1 MLFWLELTAG
11 ILGITGAA
19 VVWWRF
25 VAALRMHRARVT
37 RGSQVVSSR
46 FGQIE
51 FATVGHGAPVLVS
64 HGGGGGFDQVVAAAD
79 RLIAAGYQIVAPSR
93 FGFLRSASPND
104 PSPGN
109 QADAFA
115 ALLDALHIQSLP
127 VVGISVG
134 TLAALQFAVRHPD
147 RCRSLTVIVPAASAV
162 LAAQGPLPDQSPIAK
177 AIIWYIASSDFL
189 FWLGMT
195 LARDRMIR
203 SMLATDP
210 AVVASASPPERQR
223 ALNMLWNLMPISQ
236 RSQGFLNDVRFASAP
251 QSIAVEEIKA
261 PTLVV
266 SLEDDFFRT
275 LAPARFIAAHVPGA
289 RLLTYASGGHVW
301 VGHDAE
307 LFAEVEAFLKQHSD
321 VDEPVRSATNRSE
334 VG

>member
-1 MLFWLELTAG
+1 MLLWLSLTAG
-11 ILGITGAA
+11 VLGIIGT
-19 VVWWRF
+19 VVWRRF
-25 VAALRMHRARVT
+25 AAALSFHRSRVA
-37 RGSQVVSSR
+37 RGSQMVPSR

-51 FATVGHGAPVLVS
+51 FATVGEGPPVLVA
-64 HGGGGGFDQVVAAAD
+64 HGGAGGFDQVIAAAG
-79 RLIAAGYQIVAPSR
+79 RLIAAGHQVVAPSR

-104 PSPGN
+104 PTPGN
-109 QADAFA
+109 QADAFV
-115 ALLDALHIQSLP
+115 ALLDALRIQSLP
-127 VVGISVG
+127 VIGISVG

-162 LAAQGPLPDQSPIAK
+162 LAAQGPLPAQGPVAK

-203 SMLATDP
+203 SMLATEP
-210 AVVASASPPERQR
+210 AIVASASLPERQR
-223 ALNMLWNLMPISQ
+223 ALNMLWNLMPIG
-236 RSQGFLNDVRFASAP
+236 RRTQGILNDVRFASAP
-251 QSIAVEEIKA
+251 QSIAVEEIKV

-266 SLEDDFFRT
+266 SLEDDFYRT
-275 LAPARFIAAHVPGA
+275 LEPARFIAAHVPGA

-307 LFAEVEAFLKQHSD
+307 LFAEVEAFIRQHQ
-321 VDEPVRSATNRSE
+321 PA
-334 VG
+334 

>member
-1 MLFWLELTAG
+1 MLLWLGLTAG
-11 ILGITGAA
+11 VLGIIGA
-19 VVWWRF
+19 VVWRRF
-25 VAALRMHRARVT
+25 AAALSFHRSRVA
-37 RGSQVVSSR
+37 RGSQVVPSR

-51 FATVGHGAPVLVS
+51 FATVGEGPPVLVA
-64 HGGGGGFDQVVAAAD
+64 HGGAGGFDQVIAAAG
-79 RLIAAGYQIVAPSR
+79 RLIAAGYQVVAPSR

-109 QADAFA
+109 QADAFV
-115 ALLDALHIQSLP
+115 ALLDALRIQSLP

-134 TLAALQFAVRHPD
+134 TLSALQFAVRHPD

-210 AVVASASPPERQR
+210 AVVASASLPERQR
-223 ALNMLWNLMPISQ
+223 ALNMLWNLMPIGR
-236 RSQGFLNDVRFASAP
+236 RSQGILNDVRFASAP

-266 SLEDDFFRT
+266 SLEDDFYRT

-289 RLLTYASGGHVW
+289 RLLTYASGGHAW

-307 LFAEVEAFLKQHSD
+307 LFAEVEAFIRRHQ
-321 VDEPVRSATNRSE
+321 PT
-334 VG
+334 